1 MKQPLKEFVFRP
13 SPDLW
18 VDAGTGR
25 VLADVLAYYELLID
39 DRTQFARIYDYDA
52 QLRFYYRATA
62 GKVTLTIWEMEE

>member
-1 MKQPLKEFVFRP
+1 MKQPLKEFIFRP

-39 DRTQFARIYDYDA
+39 DRTQFARI
-52 QLRFYYRATA
+52 
-62 GKVTLTIWEMEE
+62 